1 MFLIQIYYHALIV
14 HQEGGRIEPI
24 SRKYLVLV
32 AQLNTWSLMNG
43 QGGSSRVAS
52 AAHSEHIMMDSP
64 RLSSPL
70 ELISPAHVIVPFPG
84 TACSHLWIPS
94 LAAYYRNFLFLSFL
108 AF

>member
-1 MFLIQIYYHALIV
+1 
-14 HQEGGRIEPI
+14 
-24 SRKYLVLV
+24 
-32 AQLNTWSLMNG
+32 MNE
-43 QGGSSRVAS
+43 QGGSSTAAS
-52 AAHSEHIMMDSP
+52 AAHSEHIMMDPP

-70 ELISPAHVIVPFPG
+70 ELISPAHIIVPFPG